1 MFKIK
6 EGTVRNL
13 NKKLVTGALIT
24 TLVMS
29 SLTGCASTKDF
40 EYERLD
46 NAGRQV
52 VEITGTMES
61 EIANDLKVIELKVF
75 DEDYLFLARRYDM
88 GTNVNG
94 KWAYTY
100 EYWDVFEDYQII
112 SLTGLVG
119 VDPVQI
125 DTSKEN
131 FKLVKET
138 SLNEY
143 LIYYGYKQKEYTP
156 DELKEIFYKIKSEYI
171 FKEEKQLV
179 KEK

>member
-29 SLTGCASTKDF
+29 SLTGCENTKDF

-46 NAGRQV
+46 TAGRQV

-88 GTNVNG
+88 GTNIQG

-100 EYWDVFEDYQII
+100 EYWDVFEDYKII

-119 VDPVQI
+119 VNPVDI

-131 FKLVKET
+131 FRLVKET

-143 LIYYGYKQKEYTP
+143 LIYSGYKQKEYTAE
-156 DELKEIFYKIKSEYI
+156 DLEEIFNKIKSEYT
-171 FKEEKQLV
+171 FQEEKQLV
-179 KEK
+179 KGK